1 MEIKVKQIWFL
12 YFVLFAALLSGSFWL
27 GISFYQSWE
36 LAKDARRHFTEN
48 ANPVKQK
55 QILLV
60 SEEAKHPYWDVVLKG
75 AQAAA
80 GEDLRIDLQGPY
92 RASIEEHRL
101 LIERAIASKV
111 DGIITQGLDDV
122 FVPVINKAVEA
133 GIPLITIDTDAPQSK
148 RLAFVGT
155 DNYRAG
161 VQIGNYLKAHRHDPA
176 HIGIISGNPEGQ
188 HMKLRIEGF
197 KEAIKDRRDF
207 TIVAL
212 EGSQISKLEAVKKAY
227 EMLKEHP
234 DINVM
239 FGVSALDGPGIA
251 QAVNKYFPARQ
262 IDIIAFDDLPETVEL
277 IKQGV
282 IQAAVQ
288 QKSYLMGFKSV
299 ELMRRIIHRKPVS
312 PMNYTESFIIDRSS
326 MDAYL
331 QTREE

>member
-1 MEIKVKQIWFL
+1 MDIKVKQIWFL
-12 YFVLFAALLSGSFWL
+12 YFILFAGLLSGSIGL
-27 GISFYQSWE
+27 GIFFYQSWE
-36 LAKDARRHFTEN
+36 LARDARQHFTETV
-48 ANPVKQK
+48 NPVKKK

-60 SEEAKHPYWDVVLKG
+60 SEEAKHPYWDVVYKG

-80 GEDLRIDLQGPY
+80 EEDLKIDLQGPY
-92 RASIEEHRL
+92 RASVEEHRL
-101 LIERAIASKV
+101 LIERAIASNV
-111 DGIITQGLDDV
+111 DGIITQGLDDA
-122 FVPVINKAVEA
+122 FVPVIDKAVEA
-133 GIPLITIDTDAPQSK
+133 GIPLVTIDTDAPQSK

-155 DNYRAG
+155 DNYQAG
-161 VQIGNYLKAHRHDPA
+161 VQIGTYLKAYKQDSA

-197 KEAIKDRRDF
+197 KEAIKDRKDF

-227 EMLKEHP
+227 GMLKEHP
-234 DINVM
+234 EINVM

-251 QAVNKYFPARQ
+251 QAVNKYFPARS

-282 IQAAVQ
+282 IQATVQ

-299 ELMRRIIHRKPVS
+299 EIMRKILHKEPVS
-312 PMNYTESFIIDRSS
+312 PIHYTKSFIIDRSS